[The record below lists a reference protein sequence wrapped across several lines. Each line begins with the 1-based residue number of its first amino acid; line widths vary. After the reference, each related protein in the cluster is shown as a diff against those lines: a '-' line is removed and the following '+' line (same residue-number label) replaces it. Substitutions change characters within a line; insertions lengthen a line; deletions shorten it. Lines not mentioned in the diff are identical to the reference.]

1 MDREARGIFG
11 KAIDFLMKII
21 GSLTSLD
28 LFLMMMLT
36 AVAVF
41 FRYFLN
47 SPVPGDTE
55 LMEYLMAIFV
65 PFCILMCIKEDKHIS
80 VDFVTERL
88 SPRIQGFLS
97 IVTTTLTLIFYAV
110 VAWQNILY
118 IMMEYESGKTSA
130 VLLIPAWPFIV
141 PIIIMGALSS
151 IILLRRL
158 ILVTMPE
165 VLRK

>member
-1 MDREARGIFG
+1 MDRETRGIFG
-11 KAIDFLMKII
+11 KAIDFVMRIV

-47 SPVPGDTE
+47 KPVPGDTE
-55 LMEYLMAIFV
+55 LMEYMMAIFV

-88 SPRIQGFLS
+88 SPGIQGFLS
-97 IVTTTLTLIFYAV
+97 VVTTTLTLIFYAV
-110 VAWQNILY
+110 IAWQNVLY
-118 IMMEYESGKTSA
+118 IMMEYRSGKTSA
-130 VLLIPAWPFIV
+130 VLLIPSWPFIV